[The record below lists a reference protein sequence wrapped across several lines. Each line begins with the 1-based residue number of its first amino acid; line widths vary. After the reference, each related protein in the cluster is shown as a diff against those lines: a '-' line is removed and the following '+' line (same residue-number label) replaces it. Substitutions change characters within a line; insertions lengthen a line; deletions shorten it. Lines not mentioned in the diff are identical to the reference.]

1 MTTIIGDVSISL
13 NSHVAV
19 VEMQRPPHNFFD
31 VALIKNLVEAF
42 QSLDDNPECRAI
54 VLAAAGKSFCAGAD
68 FSSKPS
74 EQDVG
79 DPDAPSPL
87 YVEAARLFDCKTPVV
102 GAIHGA
108 AIGGGLGL
116 ALVPDFRV
124 SCAQASFSANFVKLG
139 FHPGFAL
146 TVTLPELIGQQK
158 AKQMFYTGCRIKG
171 EQAFQSGLV
180 DDLVPQEQVREK
192 AIAFAEEIAVNAPL
206 AVVSVR
212 ATMRQGL
219 VEKIIQRTD
228 HENREQQWQR
238 NTEDFK
244 EGIKAVAE
252 RRPGNFVGR

>member
-1 MTTIIGDVSISL
+1 MQTTIGDVSVSL
-13 NSHVAV
+13 NDHVAV

-42 QSLDDNPECRAI
+42 QNLDDNLECRAI

-74 EQDVG
+74 AQDVG
-79 DPDAPSPL
+79 DSDAPSPL
-87 YVEAARLFDCKTPVV
+87 YAEAARLFDCKKPVV

-108 AIGGGLGL
+108 AIGGGFGL

-124 SCAQASFSANFVKLG
+124 SCPEASFSANFVKLG

-146 TVTLPELIGQQK
+146 TVTLPELIGQQN
-158 AKQMFYTGCRIKG
+158 AKRLFYTGCRIKG
-171 EQAFQSGLV
+171 EQALQWGLV
-180 DDLVPQEQVREK
+180 DELVPQNQVREK
-192 AIAFAEEIAVNAPL
+192 AIAFAQEIAVNAPL
-206 AVVSVR
+206 AVLSVR

-219 VEKIIQRTD
+219 VDKITQRTD

-244 EGIKAVAE
+244 EGIKAVSE
-252 RRPGNFVGR
+252 RRPGNFIGR